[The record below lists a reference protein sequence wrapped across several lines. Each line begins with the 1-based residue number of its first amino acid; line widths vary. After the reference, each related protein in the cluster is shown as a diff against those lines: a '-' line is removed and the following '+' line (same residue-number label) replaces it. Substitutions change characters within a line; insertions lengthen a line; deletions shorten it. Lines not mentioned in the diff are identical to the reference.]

1 MASVQTDEAAR
12 LRAKAAETA
21 SIVPEAARET
31 IDKYTE
37 VARQAAEDVG
47 ARASQAGKEMSGA
60 MQEVAGN
67 FRQAIERSVDRRP
80 VATVLMAVA
89 AGVILG
95 ALMTR
100 R

>member
-31 IDKYTE
+31 IDKYAD
-37 VARQAAEDVG
+37 VARQTAEDVG
-47 ARASQAGKEMSGA
+47 TRASQAGKEMSGA
-60 MQEVAGN
+60 MQEVAGI
-67 FRQAIERSVDRRP
+67 FREAIDRSVDRQP

-89 AGVILG
+89 AGMILG
-95 ALMTR
+95 GLMMR